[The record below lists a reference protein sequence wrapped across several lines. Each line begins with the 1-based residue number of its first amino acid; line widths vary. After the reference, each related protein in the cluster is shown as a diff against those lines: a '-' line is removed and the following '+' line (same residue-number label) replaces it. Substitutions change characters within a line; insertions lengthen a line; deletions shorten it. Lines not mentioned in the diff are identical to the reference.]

1 MSFIIPLTILLIRI
15 FVLILIL
22 RIIVEMI
29 QSFSRNYRP
38 QRWFV
43 MIAEPVFVITDP
55 PVKGLRRLIPP
66 LNMGGVALDMSV
78 LVLFFGLQILVMVL
92 ASISI

>member
-1 MSFIIPLTILLIRI
+1 MSFIIPLAILLIRI

-92 ASISI
+92 ASIPI

>member
-1 MSFIIPLTILLIRI
+1 VSFIIPLAILLIRI

-92 ASISI
+92 ASIPI